1 MKATYRQTE
10 EKGIIKDIL
19 EVVYSN
25 IGNKKGT
32 RIGLPNLV
40 PFLSISIDYFPDTDV
55 LLSVTS

>member
-40 PFLSISIDYFPDTDV
+40 PFLSKSIDYFPDTDV

>member
-40 PFLSISIDYFPDTDV
+40 PF
-55 LLSVTS
+55 

>member
-55 LLSVTS
+55 LLKVTS